1 MPGLDI
7 LRSNPINLKNKITK
21 NFVNGPS
28 KILKN
33 ISWTINI
40 CLKYFMITIKTF
52 QTRPAPPPP
61 TYLMYGP
68 LARVNNFDIKQ
79 KKMEY
84 MFYYMPPTL
93 NKIREDKD

>member
-7 LRSNPINLKNKITK
+7 LCSNPINLKNKITK
-21 NFVNGPS
+21 NFVIGPT

-33 ISWTINI
+33 ISWPINI
-40 CLKYFMITIKTF
+40 CLKYFTTTIKTL
-52 QTRPAPPPP
+52 QTCPLPPPP

-68 LARVNNFDIKQ
+68 LPRVNNFDIKQ

-84 MFYYMPPTL
+84 LFHYMPPTPK
-93 NKIREDKD
+93 KIWEDKD